1 LFSSYIQIGTFDG
14 EGGSSGSGIILRNI
28 FDARTVMFADFD
40 FFSPEKM
47 SQSTLRWYLNG
58 SIWKEGPLT
67 GQNSTGIYEINPGDE
82 DLSGRRANSPGNI
95 IEVEIIVPR
104 DGQPDPFRLRSD
116 PVQIVNSIP
125 VAYNVK
131 INVLIDPGQG
141 SPKEYLYADFAIDDP
156 EIDSGSQPDQSSVRW
171 YYSNDDGL
179 NWNFY
184 FKSNPK
190 VQPIG
195 PSDHQVG
202 QKWKF
207 EVIPFDGSQEGPI
220 VESEI
225 RTVLYS

>member
-1 LFSSYIQIGTFDG
+1 
-14 EGGSSGSGIILRNI
+14 
-28 FDARTVMFADFD
+28 MFADFD